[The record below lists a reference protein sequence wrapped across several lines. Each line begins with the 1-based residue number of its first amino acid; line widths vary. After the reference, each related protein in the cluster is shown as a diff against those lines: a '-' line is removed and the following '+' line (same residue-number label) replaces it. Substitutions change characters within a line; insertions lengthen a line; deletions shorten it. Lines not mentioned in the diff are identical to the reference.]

1 MNDLSIFDFSTAAPL
16 TLAQAEARQHR
27 INAEEIRERLN
38 QDVRGFVQFLYSGRA
53 HVKGRTAYIG
63 NVHGTPGASLSI
75 VVVGERVGLWHD
87 FATGEGGDLIDLF
100 LAYRGYDR
108 SNFHLALKE
117 IAKEFL
123 HWDVQIDSSPRVS
136 LRQHI
141 ERKKIELG
149 TEPRAD
155 HVLLGAP
162 IAKFY
167 YRDLQGNVIASVV
180 RYEPDGTRESKTF
193 RPYHFRLVDGER
205 RWGPGAPE
213 VRPLYRLADIV
224 THDCVVLCEGE
235 GCADAL
241 ASLGIAATSAM
252 QGAEAPI
259 GKTEWHYLSGKQ
271 VVIWP
276 DNDPPGR
283 AYADRVAAHLTL
295 LGCRVLMVQVP
306 AGARPKWDAAD
317 AVAEQVD
324 CKALIEGAVPFTK
337 AHAGMRLYTLEELE
351 SLPDPEWIVDK
362 LLTESGL
369 SMLWAGS
376 DAYKTFVAIDMGMSI
391 ATGLPWHGHIV
402 RHGLVVYVAAEDAT
416 GVRSRMIGW
425 RETRGKDNNLS
436 SPKIRIFKDGFALV
450 EDAQKLVEAIVNL
463 GEMPV
468 LVVLDTV
475 ARTFGAGNEN
485 QTQDMNA
492 YIRAADLIRGVT
504 GAAVMV
510 VHHTGRNEE
519 KERGN
524 LALRAACDTII
535 AVKRSGDQVALVN
548 TPPSGKQ
555 KNAESHIDINLRMQK
570 VSFMRNSVECST
582 LVVMPDGATLPE
594 DNDTPKRPPAD
605 VSRVGKIERQILGLL
620 AETGL
625 ELGIIRIAAMLGI
638 NKGTTST
645 SVHNLEAKGFIEK
658 SGLGWKLCAT

>member
-1 MNDLSIFDFSTAAPL
+1 MTDLSIFDFSTAAPL
-16 TLAQAEARQHR
+16 SLAQAEARQFR
-27 INAEEIRERLN
+27 INAEEVRERLN

-53 HVKGRTAYIG
+53 NIRGRTAYIG

-75 VVVGERVGLWHD
+75 ALAGERAGLWHD
-87 FATGEGGDLIDLF
+87 FATGEGGDIIDLF

-108 SNFHLALKE
+108 SDFHLALKE
-117 IAKEFL
+117 IAKDFL
-123 HWDVQIDSSPRVS
+123 RWDVEIDSAPRVS

-162 IAKFY
+162 VAKFY

-241 ASLGIAATSAM
+241 TSLGIAATSAM

-259 GKTEWHYLSGKQ
+259 GKTEWHYLAGKT

-283 AYADRVAAHLTL
+283 AYAGRVAAHLTL

-306 AGARPKWDAAD
+306 ASARPKWDAAD

-324 CKALIEGAVPFTK
+324 CKALIEGAVPFTR
-337 AHAGMRLYTLEELE
+337 ANTGLRLYTLEELE
-351 SLPDPEWIVDK
+351 HLPPPDWLVSDMIV
-362 LLTESGL
+362 ESSL
-369 SMLWAGS
+369 SMMWAGS
-376 DAYKTFVAIDMGMSI
+376 DSYKTFVATDMAMSI
-391 ATGLPWHGHIV
+391 ATGFSWHGHGV
-402 RHGLVVYVAAEDAT
+402 KPGLVVYVAAEDAM
-416 GVRSRMIGW
+416 GVKTRMIGW
-425 RETRGKDNNLS
+425 RETRGQGLARPNV
-436 SPKIRIFKDGFALV
+436 RIFKDGLALV
-450 EDAQKLVEAIVNL
+450 EDSEKLAMLIMELQDEPAFIVI
-463 GEMPV
+463 
-468 LVVLDTV
+468 DTV
-475 ARTFGAGNEN
+475 ARTFGSGNEN
-485 QTQDMNA
+485 QTQDMNS
-492 YIRAADLIRGVT
+492 YIRASDTLRGITKSAIMLI
-504 GAAVMV
+504 
-510 VHHTGRNEE
+510 HHTGRNED

-524 LALRAACDTII
+524 VALRAACDTII
-535 AVKRSGDQVALVN
+535 AVKRDCNNVTLLN
-548 TPPSGKQ
+548 TPPNGKQ
-555 KNAESHIDINLRMQK
+555 KNAEPFGDIRLRMQK
-570 VSFMRNSVECST
+570 VSYQSGEIEHST
-582 LVVMPDGATLPE
+582 LLVMPNDDPLPE
-594 DNDTPKRPPAD
+594 ASDKKPKWGKVQKAIMEAIAGAGRP
-605 VSRVGKIERQILGLL
+605 LGFTSLHAQLGCDKSALSKAL
-620 AETGL
+620 AALEEQGVLSSEEPSHEHGARLWGL
-625 ELGIIRIAAMLGI
+625 
-638 NKGTTST
+638 
-645 SVHNLEAKGFIEK
+645 V
-658 SGLGWKLCAT
+658 